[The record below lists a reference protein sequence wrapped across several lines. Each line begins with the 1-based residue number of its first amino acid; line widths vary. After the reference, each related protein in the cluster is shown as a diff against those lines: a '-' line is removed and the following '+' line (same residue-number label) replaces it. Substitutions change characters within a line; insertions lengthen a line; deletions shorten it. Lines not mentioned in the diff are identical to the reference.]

1 MRGAGRWRSKERQP
15 NKLKIKPVN
24 SIPSADLQKDFPSA
38 GFMKFRL
45 IGVACGDPPTN
56 EDPSVILKKAEEVA
70 NGMMALAID
79 AECMGRSAIP
89 NPLLVERHEEKQLL
103 NVIIG
108 MRYGFWIMLGL
119 LLMEHVW
126 FSLVYPN
133 RPNVHDS
140 FIVLYIVVGY
150 FIVALTRRID
160 KMIQGINDHSHGLM
174 EDLIAFLARYR

>member
-1 MRGAGRWRSKERQP
+1 M
-15 NKLKIKPVN
+15 KPVD
-24 SIPSADLQKDFPSA
+24 SIPSADLQKEFPTA

-45 IGVACGDPPTN
+45 IGVACGDPPAN

-70 NGMMALAID
+70 NGMMALAVD
-79 AECMGRSAIP
+79 AECVGRTP
-89 NPLLVERHEEKQLL
+89 NPNLILVERHEEKQLL

-126 FSLVYPN
+126 FALFYAN
-133 RPNVHDS
+133 RPNVHEP
-140 FIVLYIVVGY
+140 FIVLYILVVY
-150 FIVALTRRID
+150 FMIALTRRIN
-160 KMIQGINDHSHGLM
+160 KMMQGINDHSHGLM